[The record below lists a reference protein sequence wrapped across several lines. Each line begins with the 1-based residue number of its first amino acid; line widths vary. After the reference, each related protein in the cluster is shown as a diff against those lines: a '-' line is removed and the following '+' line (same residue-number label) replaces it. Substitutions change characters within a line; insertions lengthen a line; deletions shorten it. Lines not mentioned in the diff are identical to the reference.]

1 MNFVKNSNEKQFIV
15 ATEKGVLDR
24 LKRDNPNKQFYY
36 IHNVPSICQ
45 SMKLN
50 TVLDIYYVLKNEA
63 QEITVDKEIAQKAL
77 KCIERMLEV
86 SK

>member
-15 ATEKGVLDR
+15 ATEKGVIDR

-36 IHNVPSICQ
+36 IHDVPSICQ

-50 TVLDIYYVLKNEA
+50 TVLDIYYALKNETP
-63 QEITVDKEIAQKAL
+63 EIEVDKEISEKAL
-77 KCIERMLEV
+77 KCINRMLEV